1 MRDPIAVY
9 EDDSVGS
16 AIALAGSPTLIP
28 RATEV
33 TLANM
38 RLIAAAPEMYALLVE
53 SQAGISL
60 DWIARRDAVVSK
72 AEGRER

>member
-1 MRDPIAVY
+1 M
-9 EDDSVGS
+9 
-16 AIALAGSPTLIP
+16 
-28 RATEV
+28 
-33 TLANM
+33 ANM

-72 AEGRER
+72 AEGREA